1 MFSVLKIHSVSAER
15 TWGTVGLDT
24 RVWEAGIGEIQL
36 IGIGLTRETN
46 IRGEVKL
53 TMLHEGTLTIF

>member
-24 RVWEAGIGEIQL
+24 RVWEAGIGGIQM
-36 IGIGLTRETN
+36 IGIGLTRETD
-46 IRGEVKL
+46 ISGEVKL
-53 TMLHEGTLTIF
+53 TRLHKGTLTIF